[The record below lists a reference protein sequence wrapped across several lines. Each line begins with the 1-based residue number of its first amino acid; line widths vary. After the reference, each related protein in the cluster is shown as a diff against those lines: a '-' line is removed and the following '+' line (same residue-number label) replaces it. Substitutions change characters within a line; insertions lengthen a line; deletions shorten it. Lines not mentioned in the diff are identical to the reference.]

1 MKQVTAK
8 IGYGVD
14 LTSRVDRVVA
24 TMPGHVP
31 PETRRRLAQPLR
43 KTLRTVRELAELT
56 QAEMA
61 RRIGMPE
68 QAYGRFERG
77 SPSLVP
83 SASTLWRMYRVLGGP
98 LDELLGQACAEAPAA
113 VAKPSSGGSRS
124 RQPTSRRPGTH
135 SRTGRTR
142 RLALRVD
149 VE

>member
-1 MKQVTAK
+1 
-8 IGYGVD
+8 
-14 LTSRVDRVVA
+14 
-24 TMPGHVP
+24 
-31 PETRRRLAQPLR
+31 
-43 KTLRTVRELAELT
+43 VRELAELT

-98 LDELLGQACAEAPAA
+98 LDELLGQACAEAPAP

-124 RQPTSRRPGTH
+124 RQPTSRRPGAH
-135 SRTGRTR
+135 SSTGRTR